1 MAAVPEKSLE
11 RYELLERVAVGGM
24 AEVFR
29 AKAFGAHGFEKTLAI
44 KRILPELAADRE
56 FEQRFISEAK
66 VAVQLSHANIVQ
78 VFDFGRFD
86 NSLFIAME
94 FVQGLDLAAML
105 KRYRERGERVP
116 MQAAFHIAV
125 ELARGLDFAHEHG
138 VVHRDVSPSNIL
150 LSKAGEVKIAD
161 FGIAE
166 AAAKQATQTS
176 GRRRIMGK
184 WRYMSPEQT
193 RGDDLTTQSDLFS
206 LAAVLFEMFTGRKL
220 FPGDEAEDIIKSI
233 HEMEIPPASEL
244 RPGLPTRLDEVLA
257 QALARDPERRPTRAA
272 DMQRALTEISYDSSI
287 VATPLDV
294 SDAVASVLSEEEMAS
309 LSNPAI
315 QLPGLGIDDLIRKQL
330 GGGPAPAKPPATN
343 RRTAVD
349 TDDLMTRDMEDG
361 DLEALEGGPSRK
373 KRDTEP
379 QTRPATIVRK
389 GVDSEGVTM
398 WELGSEDT
406 IAAVPSAIKYGK
418 HTGSLSAIQD
428 EDADDAAGPPRRSA
442 LFWLAALAVIGLI
455 GTGAWLATRGGSS
468 KESAQLE
475 PGAGAAISDDRFD
488 AGALPTEEPRAKAAT
503 LSVQSIPQGGTVFVD
518 GEPIEGVTPLE
529 IDVEPGVEHDVRVE
543 LTGYAPYPD
552 DDIVVPAGATVIVR
566 AKMTKNRASLS
577 VTTTPAGATVMMGK
591 KVLGKTPLQLDDLP
605 PANRQRLTI
614 ALDGYETT
622 YATVDLV
629 PTEPARVNKRL
640 TEEKQAS
647 GKVHIYMDTGWAD
660 IYLGKRKI
668 GRATTRQPLT
678 LPVGTHQLR
687 LHNPV
692 SDKETYL
699 TVKVTEGET
708 RPYRTSLE

>member
-11 RYELLERVAVGGM
+11 RYELLERIAVGGM

-66 VAVQLSHANIVQ
+66 LAVQLSHGNIVQ
-78 VFDFGRFD
+78 VFDFGKFD
-86 NSLFIAME
+86 DSLFIAME

-105 KRYRERGERVP
+105 KRYRERDERVP
-116 MQAAFHIAV
+116 LQAAFHIAV
-125 ELARGLDFAHEHG
+125 ELARGLDFAHEYG

-166 AAAKQATQTS
+166 AAAKQVTRHT

-193 RGDDLTTQSDLFS
+193 RGEDLSTQSDLFS
-206 LAAVLFEMFTGRKL
+206 LASVLFEMFTGRKL

-233 HEMEIPPASEL
+233 HEMEIPPASGL
-244 RPGLPTRLDEVLA
+244 RAGLPTRLDEVLA
-257 QALARDPERRPTRAA
+257 KALARDPERRPVRASE
-272 DMQRALTEISYDSSI
+272 MQRALTEISYDSSI

-294 SDAVASVLSEEEMAS
+294 SDAVVSVLSEVEMAS

-315 QLPGLGIDDLIRKQL
+315 QLPGLGIDDHIRKQL
-330 GGGPAPAKPPATN
+330 GGKEPAKPPATN

-349 TDDLMTRDMEDG
+349 SDDLMTADMESAQA
-361 DLEALEGGPSRK
+361 EAARRARK
-373 KRDTEP
+373 KRETEP
-379 QTRPATIVRK
+379 QTRPATIVRT
-389 GVDSEGVTM
+389 GVDAEGVTM

-418 HTGSLSAIQD
+418 HTGSVSAIKDGESSAD
-428 EDADDAAGPPRRSA
+428 EAAPPPQRRSA
-442 LFWLAALAVIGLI
+442 LFWIAALGVIGALA
-455 GTGAWLATRGGSS
+455 GGAWLATRGGD
-468 KESAQLE
+468 KEQTAQLE

-488 AGALPTEEPRAKAAT
+488 AGALPTEDPRPVTAM
-503 LSVQSIPQGGTVFVD
+503 LSVQSIPPGGTVFVD

-529 IDVEPGVEHDVRVE
+529 IAVEPDVEHDVRVE
-543 LTGYAPYPD
+543 MAGFAPYPD

-566 AKMTKNRASLS
+566 AKMTKNRASLK
-577 VTTTPAGATVMMGK
+577 VTSTPSGATVTMGG
-591 KVLGKTPLQLDDLP
+591 KVLGKTPLELDGLA
-605 PANRQRLTI
+605 PAKRQRLSI
-614 ALDGYETT
+614 ALDGYDIV

-629 PTEPARVNKRL
+629 PTEPAKVDKRL
-640 TEEKQAS
+640 TEEKEAS
-647 GKVHIYMDTGWAD
+647 GKIHIYMDEGWAD
-660 IYLGKRKI
+660 IYLGRKKI
-668 GRATTRQPLT
+668 GRATTRKPLT
-678 LPVGTHQLR
+678 LPIGTHKLR

-692 SDKETYL
+692 SKKEKIL
-699 TVKVTEGET
+699 TVKVTEGQT
-708 RPYRTSLE
+708 KPYRTKLD